1 MVQKLVESPLLSIIC
16 NYGYVHDTIFVIL
29 SDSEGS
35 YTPGLTTPLISES
48 LNAKGCGV
56 NRSKGD
62 LYEI

>member
-1 MVQKLVESPLLSIIC
+1 MVQKLVEGPLLSIIC

-48 LNAKGCGV
+48 LKCK
-56 NRSKGD
+56 R
-62 LYEI
+62 LRC